1 MRYFLAIFITCLLL
15 SCSTTTEISLPK
27 KCGSYPENK
36 FENISIE
43 KFKSIVNKDTLF
55 YNELKF
61 NCVNNASYLNKG
73 MYDRFG
79 KWHEMISGSNT
90 LNPILLWKRIQLFE
104 NDTTKFTVATRG
116 FEGLGSIYASVLVFD
131 ENDNDLLSTNSKYK
145 PKLIEYF
152 SNMIFN
158 NDKKKKE
165 FYELYWKT
173 VSPEHWKRMESNKRI
188 SNRLGIETEY

>member
-55 YNELKF
+55 FNELKF
-61 NCVNNASYLNKG
+61 YCVYNASYLNKG
-73 MYDRFG
+73 MYDSFG
-79 KWHEMISGSNT
+79 KWHQIIHNNSH
-90 LNPILLWKRIQLFE
+90 NPILLWERIKLFE
-104 NDTTKFTVATRG
+104 NDTTKFTIATRG

-131 ENDNDLLSTNSKYK
+131 ENNNDLLTTNSKYK

-152 SNMIFN
+152 SNMIFT

-165 FYELYWKT
+165 FYEEYWKNI
-173 VSPEHWKRMESNKRI
+173 SPETWEIMERNKKI
-188 SNRLGIETEY
+188 NKMFGIHSDY